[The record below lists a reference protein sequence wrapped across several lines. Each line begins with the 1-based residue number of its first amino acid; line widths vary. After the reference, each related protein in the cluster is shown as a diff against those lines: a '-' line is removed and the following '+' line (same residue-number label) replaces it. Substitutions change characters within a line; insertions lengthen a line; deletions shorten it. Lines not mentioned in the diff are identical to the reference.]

1 MYTGVLSMGVA
12 AEYQKK
18 KKENDEKAE
27 ALEKI
32 KKEKIQEIIK
42 KLRFDARQIKIKNI
56 NKRNC
61 F

>member
-32 KKEKIQEIIK
+32 ADDIEKTY
-42 KLRFDARQIKIKNI
+42 
-56 NKRNC
+56 
-61 F
+61 